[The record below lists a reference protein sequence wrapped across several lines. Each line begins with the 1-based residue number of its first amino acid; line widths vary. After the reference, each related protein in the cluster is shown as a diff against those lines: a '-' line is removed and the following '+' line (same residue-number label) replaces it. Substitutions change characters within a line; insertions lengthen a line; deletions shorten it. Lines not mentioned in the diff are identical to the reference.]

1 MSEEKK
7 RPESEKEQER
17 KNRIPIGKIF
27 YHNTFVLAFSFA
39 VAVVTWFLMAAS
51 STERDIVISDVPVE
65 VRLSAAAEEEGL
77 QVFQMNYTTV
87 DVQVSGNNMLTSQ
100 LTASDFEAFV
110 TLNPTSTK
118 VEGNTL
124 QKMTLSVSAVKQNA
138 MASYEIVGVTPNEV
152 TVEYDRY
159 QEVNLP
165 IENNIQYSSETGY
178 FASTPVL
185 SADNVTISGPESSVS
200 RIDHVAVNY
209 QVESPLRQ
217 DTQFTCPLV
226 LYDANNQVIS
236 DVDSLYIEMNLE
248 SVDVSISVLPTKT
261 VSLVA
266 PTVRQ
271 PEGFSQSRIQI
282 EPAEVTIAG
291 SAEVL
296 SGISEIKL
304 NTVID
309 FAQLEPGSNNTFT
322 AEIPLPSGVRNISAV
337 GEEMSNA
344 TITVNLNGYAEAT
357 VTTSSSNIQ
366 VINPPASGNPEV
378 TTTSLEVTVVGPEA
392 QVTRLT
398 GDAVS
403 VQVDLSNFQTAT
415 GTVEVPATVSL
426 TGSMAESCWVAGEY
440 TVSVNFS
447 STASSGSS
455 ATGAL
460 AAAPQE

>member
-1 MSEEKK
+1 M
-7 RPESEKEQER
+7 
-17 KNRIPIGKIF
+17 
-27 YHNTFVLAFSFA
+27 
-39 VAVVTWFLMAAS
+39 
-51 STERDIVISDVPVE
+51 
-65 VRLSAAAEEEGL
+65 
-77 QVFQMNYTTV
+77 
-87 DVQVSGNNMLTSQ
+87 
-100 LTASDFEAFV
+100 
-110 TLNPTSTK
+110 
-118 VEGNTL
+118 
-124 QKMTLSVSAVKQNA
+124 
-138 MASYEIVGVTPNEV
+138 
-152 TVEYDRY
+152 
-159 QEVNLP
+159 
-165 IENNIQYSSETGY
+165 
-178 FASTPVL
+178 
-185 SADNVTISGPESSVS
+185 TISGPESSVS

-266 PTVRQ
+266 PTVHQ

-291 SAEVL
+291 STEVL

-304 NTVID
+304 NTLID